1 MSCTGI
7 PYYLPPT
14 TYPLPTFSMQNWLC
28 LAKLYVENLK
38 EGSFVPEDEK
48 FAKICKLYQQIPP
61 DNVDKTAY
69 LGKKKWKWINKSI
82 NQWIS

>member
-1 MSCTGI
+1 M
-7 PYYLPPT
+7 
-14 TYPLPTFSMQNWLC
+14 FSMQNWLF

-38 EGSFVPEDEK
+38 DGSFVPEDEK

-69 LGKKKWKWINKSI
+69 LGKKGRKNEWMNECLIDWTNKLI
-82 NQWIS
+82 CRWMNEIPVAN

>member
-1 MSCTGI
+1 
-7 PYYLPPT
+7 
-14 TYPLPTFSMQNWLC
+14 
-28 LAKLYVENLK
+28 LYVENLK

-69 LGKKKWKWINKSI
+69 LGKKGRKNE
-82 NQWIS
+82 

>member
-1 MSCTGI
+1 M
-7 PYYLPPT
+7 
-14 TYPLPTFSMQNWLC
+14 FSLQNCLC

-69 LGKKKWKWINKSI
+69 LGKKRWTNEWMDEWMNEWMNESMNKWINE
-82 NQWIS
+82 

>member
-1 MSCTGI
+1 M
-7 PYYLPPT
+7 
-14 TYPLPTFSMQNWLC
+14 
-28 LAKLYVENLK
+28 ENLK

-69 LGKKKWKWINKSI
+69 LGKKGRKNEWMIDWMNKLI
-82 NQWIS
+82 YRCMNE